1 MVRQG
6 SSLTWMSIRIGLQG
20 RKPGE
25 SNKLFD
31 LFFPPQDTIR
41 PIRIIRGR
49 KRAASTPVPGG
60 HYLEQPGATPSV
72 YMTHHHTSSWRAIR
86 QRMGR
91 FISVYRLGE
100 DGDLL

>member
-1 MVRQG
+1 MVK
-6 SSLTWMSIRIGLQG
+6 IRA
-20 RKPGE
+20 
-25 SNKLFD
+25 
-31 LFFPPQDTIR
+31 T
-41 PIRIIRGR
+41 
-49 KRAASTPVPGG
+49 STPVPGG

-100 DGDLL
+100 DGDLLKEDDGRLSVWALRACSYKTKAEV